1 MSRTKDI
8 VRTTQLQAEAVI
20 LRNVWLC
27 EGTDITSNSE
37 V

>member
-1 MSRTKDI
+1 MCTEEVSC
-8 VRTTQLQAEAVI
+8 TTQLQAEGGT

-27 EGTDITSNSE
+27 EGEDVISDGE